1 MLGPGHTRSRDQ
13 ALPSRCSRPKVI
25 PRRRLSRGR
34 GLRRLLPPFQS
45 PSRSCM
51 LPPRF
56 LSMGC
61 LLPSLGSCRS
71 LCPEGCLPSLNM
83 QTPRSLPLHLEDRS
97 WCLSARQ
104 TRGELLSG
112 RHAAFASSQ
121 PGDLGRHTS
130 VVNGRR
136 LSFFSLS
143 LERPEPPG
151 HCRTPPPPGF
161 QTMVLC
167 PRLLLTLR
175 PGSGTGWLGTCG
187 QAPTLVSASP
197 TVKRG
202 TARRW
207 LGPSGTLPHLFSPLS
222 LTL

>member
-1 MLGPGHTRSRDQ
+1 MSVCSPDPWGTPQWQTRS
-13 ALPSRCSRPKVI
+13 V
-25 PRRRLSRGR
+25 
-34 GLRRLLPPFQS
+34 
-45 PSRSCM
+45 
-51 LPPRF
+51 
-56 LSMGC
+56 C
-61 LLPSLGSCRS
+61 LLPARR
-71 LCPEGCLPSLNM
+71 P
-83 QTPRSLPLHLEDRS
+83 
-97 WCLSARQ
+97 RQ
-104 TRGELLSG
+104 THFGGEWK
-112 RHAAFASSQ
+112 A
-121 PGDLGRHTS
+121 
-130 VVNGRR
+130 VI
-136 LSFFSLS
+136 FFFFLS

-161 QTMVLC
+161 QTMILC